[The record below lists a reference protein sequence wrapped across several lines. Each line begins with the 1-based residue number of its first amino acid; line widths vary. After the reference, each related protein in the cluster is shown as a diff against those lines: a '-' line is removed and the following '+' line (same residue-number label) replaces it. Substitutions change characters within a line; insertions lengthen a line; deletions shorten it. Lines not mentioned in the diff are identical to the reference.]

1 MSEIEIKNGSFM
13 IQGKPEIIHAAEF
26 HYFRIP
32 EDQWESRLKLLKS
45 TGFNTLAT
53 YIPWLWHEP
62 KEGEF
67 DLDGHTHSM
76 RNLAGF
82 LDLAAQL
89 GRKAAAHRA
98 QQSQK

>member
-1 MSEIEIKNGSFM
+1 MSEIEIKNGSFI

-32 EDQWESRLKLLKS
+32 ESEWESRLKLLKS

-62 KEGEF
+62 QEGDF
-67 DLDGHTHSM
+67 DLDGQTHPM
-76 RNLAGF
+76 RNLAGWPCRRTP
-82 LDLAAQL
+82 LGAGSSDL
-89 GRKAAAHRA
+89 GR
-98 QQSQK
+98 